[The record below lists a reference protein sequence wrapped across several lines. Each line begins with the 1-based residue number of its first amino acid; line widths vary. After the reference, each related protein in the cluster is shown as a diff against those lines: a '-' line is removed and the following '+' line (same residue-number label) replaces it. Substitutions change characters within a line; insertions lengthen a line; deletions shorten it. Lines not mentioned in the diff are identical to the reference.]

1 MIDERRS
8 DGTEERGILAAPITR
23 AAIGAI
29 VGGPVGV
36 VTALAT
42 GGPLV
47 LTTGLLVIA
56 GAMLG
61 ALTAEGAD
69 AREAAIDALLPVG
82 VWLVGAA
89 VGWVVLST
97 FREDLPSPVG
107 EHIAL
112 SALAAA
118 VLGGTLATVVLIFR
132 LGKSAE

>member
-1 MIDERRS
+1 MTD
-8 DGTEERGILAAPITR
+8 DRGIFAAPIAR
-23 AAIGAI
+23 AAVGAI
-29 VGGPVGV
+29 LGGPVGV

-82 VWLVGAA
+82 AWMVGAA
-89 VGWVVLST
+89 VGWVILST
-97 FREDLPSPVG
+97 FKDDLPPPVG
-107 EHIAL
+107 EYLAL

-118 VLGGTLATVVLIFR
+118 VLGGTLATVVLIVR
-132 LGKSAE
+132 LGRTAE